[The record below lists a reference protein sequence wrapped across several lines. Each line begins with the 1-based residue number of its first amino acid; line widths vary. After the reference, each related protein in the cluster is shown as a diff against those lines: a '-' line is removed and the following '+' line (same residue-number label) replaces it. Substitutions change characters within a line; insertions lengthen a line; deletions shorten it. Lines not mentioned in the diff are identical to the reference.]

1 MTLNDRR
8 FRSPMV
14 CRTHRTYSYQVDH
27 GHHMWAVE
35 EGATEIMALLSLDAA
50 QLQQLNLL
58 V

>member
-1 MTLNDRR
+1 
-8 FRSPMV
+8 MV